1 MDGLL
6 LIILAV
12 IVAAVFANAAFL
24 LGEDSRDDFGLPKPT
39 LLS

>member
-6 LIILAV
+6 LLILAV
-12 IVAAVFANAAFL
+12 VLTAIFANVAFL
-24 LGEDSRDDFGLPKPT
+24 LGEDSRDHGVRDVS

>member
-6 LIILAV
+6 LLILALV
-12 IVAAVFANAAFL
+12 LAAIFANAAFL
-24 LGEDSRDDFGLPKPT
+24 LGEDSRDYGLPDVS

>member
-6 LIILAV
+6 LLILA
-12 IVAAVFANAAFL
+12 IVLTAIFANVAFL
-24 LGEDSRDDFGLPKPT
+24 LGEDSRDYGLRDVS

>member
-6 LIILAV
+6 LIIFAV
-12 IVAAVFANAAFL
+12 VVAAVFANAAFL
-24 LGEDSRDDFGLPKPT
+24 LGEDSRDYGLRDVS